1 MPTLDIGFPYKAIP
15 SRRQLINNNSTQIV
29 QISNFKI
36 YPDLSAEVY
45 NIAPQAYF
53 TVYVS
58 GATTSEDT
66 IETVYTIPIVFKV
79 GLFVGDSDIDIFP
92 LQGVTGPKG
101 VRTLSNDI
109 HYYNYHDELGLT
121 SAEQAFNGAN
131 RDTVNNDSQSGL
143 NSFYKITNVGA
154 FKLPVGQQ
162 LYMDVSATQADGGG
176 LSSVSAAFVAD
187 NPTYTEDISTYYHSG
202 QNVNGASQFLELYN
216 SSIEAGSPERK
227 TLESPFLAVTFDYY
241 TPQTPVT
248 AGFKRV
254 NLTGSSYAPSA
265 GEITTSSGDFI
276 TLIQNKE
283 FPKTQIVEGVSY
295 PSGKGTL
302 VLNKLLVYSSEYN
315 KSNKAVYDF
324 YKLRSNGVYEP
335 LASRVPIVAS
345 SNEYV
350 GNTMKS
356 ILSGTS
362 ALDLQETFFNSSH
375 YETISLSHRTDS
387 DKDDGEAIVAV
398 CREETLEGTGI
409 QVLTVQHE
417 GSYEQHGGYKITSQT
432 GRKYTYNKSSGRWER
447 S

>member
-1 MPTLDIGFPYKAIP
+1 MPTLDIGFPYKAVP
-15 SRRQLINNNSTQIV
+15 SRRQLIDNNSTQIV

-36 YPDLSAEVY
+36 YPDLSAEAY
-45 NIAPQAYF
+45 TIAPQAYF

-58 GATTSEDT
+58 GATESDDT

-79 GLFVGDSDIDIFP
+79 GLFVGDSDVDIFP
-92 LQGVTGPKG
+92 LQGVIGPKG

-121 SAEQAFNGAN
+121 STEQAFISTN

-187 NPTYTEDISTYYHSG
+187 NPTYTEGISTYYHEG
-202 QNVNGASQFLELYN
+202 QYVNGASQFIEMYN
-216 SSIEAGSPERK
+216 SAIEAGSPERK
-227 TLESPFLAVTFDYY
+227 TLDSPFLAITFGL
-241 TPQTPVT
+241 
-248 AGFKRV
+248 GFLAVRDV
-254 NLTGSSYAPSA
+254 S
-265 GEITTSSGDFI
+265 TSSGDFI

-283 FPKTQIVEGVSY
+283 FSKTQIVEGVSY
-295 PSGKGTL
+295 PSGKGNL
-302 VLNKLLVYSSEYN
+302 VLNKLRVYSSEYN

-362 ALDLQETFFNSSH
+362 ALDLQETFFDSSN
-375 YETISLSHRTDS
+375 YDTISLSHRTDVE
-387 DKDDGEAIVAV
+387 KDDGEAIVAV
-398 CREETLEGTGI
+398 CREETLEASGI

-417 GSYEQHGGYKITSQT
+417 GTYEQHSGYKITSQT
-432 GRKYTYNKSSGRWER
+432 GRNYTYNESSGRWDR